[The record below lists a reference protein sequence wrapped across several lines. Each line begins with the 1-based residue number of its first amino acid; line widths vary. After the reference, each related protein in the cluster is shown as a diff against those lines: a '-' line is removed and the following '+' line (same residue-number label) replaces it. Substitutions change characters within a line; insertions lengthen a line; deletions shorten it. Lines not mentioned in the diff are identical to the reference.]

1 MEIYFK
7 VAGVLLIVLSALH
20 AVFPKYF
27 KWEAELIFLSLVNR
41 QMFYIHTFFIALLL
55 LLMGLLCLTSA
66 PELINTSLGKKVSL
80 GLAVFWLAR
89 LVIQFFGYSSELW
102 RGKKFETSIHIL
114 FSVLWMYFCWV
125 FVSAVI

>member
-1 MEIYFK
+1 MEIHFK
-7 VAGVLLIVLSALH
+7 VAGALLIALSALH

-27 KWEAELIFLSLVNR
+27 KWEAELISLSLINR

-80 GLAVFWLAR
+80 GLAMFWLAR
-89 LVIQFFGYSSELW
+89 LAIQFFGYSSELW
-102 RGKKFETSIHIL
+102 KGKKFETGIHIL
-114 FSVLWMYFCWV
+114 FSVLWIYFCWV